1 MSDNTELLTQI
12 KDIMASMV
20 QDVDMDAVVVETP
33 MTPPDKFGQGCL
45 WVGFACMAL
54 SSCYFLKHATSKSN
68 NGIEMLTF
76 FITAIATIAYLV
88 MATFHGAEDN
98 HTRQPFYYARY
109 IDWLF
114 TTPLMVWD
122 LMALTGAD
130 AMDIFVTVGLDILMI
145 VCGIVGCL
153 LEKHVV
159 RWVFFVLG
167 CLAFVGVCQ
176 ELLRG
181 MGKGA
186 GAARGTYKSAAYLTI
201 ISWTCYPIVWAL
213 CEGADVVSVC
223 VSCLLYTV
231 MDVTSKCVF
240 GFIIVSNRDALDAVH
255 MQKSS
260 VRDEATPLIKH

>member
-1 MSDNTELLTQI
+1 MAELDTTQLLMQVRDYMATLTAESA
-12 KDIMASMV
+12 DPIMEARHV
-20 QDVDMDAVVVETP
+20 ATP
-33 MTPPDKFGQGCL
+33 MLSLTMFGQVCL
-45 WVGFACMAL
+45 WVGFACMAA
-54 SSCYFLKHATSKSN
+54 SSLYFLSHANKSEN
-68 NGIEMLTF
+68 NSIEMLTF
-76 FITAIATIAYLV
+76 FITAIATCAYLT
-88 MATFHGAEDN
+88 MASGYGVLDN

-122 LMALTGAD
+122 LMLLTGED
-130 AMDIFVTVGLDILMI
+130 SMQIFTTVGLDVLMI

-167 CLAFVGVCQ
+167 CLAFYGVCKD
-176 ELLRG
+176 LLKNV
-181 MGKGA
+181 GKGDEA
-186 GAARGTYKSAAYLTI
+186 SKVYASATYLTV

-223 VSCLLYTV
+223 VSALLYTV

-240 GFIIVSNRDALDAVH
+240 GYIIVSNRAALESVYTAVKDVE
-255 MQKSS
+255 Q
-260 VRDEATPLIKH
+260 